1 VGSLERRLAR
11 LEDGRRRGDAELSQE
26 ALRHLSDEDLAALEG
41 ALGAEH
47 VTWEPEEMAAR
58 VAEVEAH
65 QRARAE
71 ESRRWDRE
79 LLARNRALAGLP
91 PLKGE
96 G

>member
-1 VGSLERRLAR
+1 VGSVERRLAR
-11 LEDGRRRGDAELSQE
+11 LEDGRRRGGAEVSRE
-26 ALRHLSDEDLAALEG
+26 ALRHLSDEDLDALEG
-41 ALGAEH
+41 ALGVGH

-58 VAEVEAH
+58 VAEVEPGL
-65 QRARAE
+65 RVRAE
-71 ESRRWDRE
+71 ESRRRDRE

>member
-26 ALRHLSDEDLAALEG
+26 ALTHLSDEDLAALEG
-41 ALGAEH
+41 ALGAGH

-58 VAEVEAH
+58 VAEIEAG

-71 ESRRWDRE
+71 ESRRRDRE
-79 LLARNRALAGLP
+79 LLARNRVLAGLP
-91 PLKGE
+91 PLE
-96 G
+96 GDE

>member
-26 ALRHLSDEDLAALEG
+26 ALRDLSDEELDALED
-41 ALGAEH
+41 ALGAGPFVREL
-47 VTWEPEEMAAR
+47 EAR
-58 VAEVEAH
+58 VAEVEVH

-71 ESRRWDRE
+71 ESRRRDRE
-79 LLARNRALAGLP
+79 LLAHNRALAGLP

>member
-11 LEDGRRRGDAELSQE
+11 LEAERRRGGAELSRE
-26 ALRHLSDEDLAALEG
+26 ALTHLSDEDLAALED
-41 ALGAEH
+41 ALGGGPFVREL
-47 VTWEPEEMAAR
+47 EAR
-58 VAEVEAH
+58 VAEVEAL

-71 ESRRWDRE
+71 ESRRRDRE

-91 PLKGE
+91 PLEGE

>member
-1 VGSLERRLAR
+1 MGSLEGRIAR
-11 LEDGRRRGDAELSQE
+11 LEAERRRGDAEISRE
-26 ALRHLSDEDLAALEG
+26 ALAHLSDEELDALEAALGGGSFVRE
-41 ALGAEH
+41 LE
-47 VTWEPEEMAAR
+47 AR

-71 ESRRWDRE
+71 ESRRRDCE

-91 PLKGE
+91 PLEGE